1 MADTN
6 RPLWKVLFNARCS
19 TMDDENIVSEARA
32 CAAAELRAIAEAI
45 ALRFEEH
52 EPAST
57 INTWLEEEADRAE
70 AGE

>member
-1 MADTN
+1 MTTSE
-6 RPLWKVLFNARCS
+6 PLWRVLFNAKCS
-19 TMDDENIVSEARA
+19 TMDDENIMSNARA

-70 AGE
+70 AGDE